1 MRGKLFFS
9 THGGARRAPPCKTSA
24 FRADGKPPRPAAT
37 RARSGRGA
45 NFGGTTLAT

>member
-24 FRADGKPPRPAAT
+24 FRADGKPPPR
-37 RARSGRGA
+37 RQKRQMSV
-45 NFGGTTLAT
+45 F